1 MLSMPEAAGLI
12 SRGSPRKHHALLLE
26 DDVVD
31 AVAAYLQ
38 RTGWLIEST
47 ARAVQHGDDL
57 VARRSEQ
64 VLIVE
69 AKGEGSSKAHT
80 ARFGRPFT
88 RGQVATHVAV
98 ATLRTLKVHSR
109 GQALAGMAF
118 PDNAHH
124 RNEIDQM
131 WTALSRLGIPIFWVA
146 ADRTVQVQG
155 SLAA

>member
-1 MLSMPEAAGLI
+1 MPDTPGLI
-12 SRGSPRKHHALLLE
+12 SRGPHRKHALLLE

-38 RTGWLIEST
+38 RTGWMIEST

-98 ATLRTLKVHSR
+98 ATLRTLKVHSQ

-124 RNEIDQM
+124 RHEVNQT
-131 WTALSRLGIPIFWVA
+131 WPTLSSLGISIFWVG
-146 ADRTVQVQG
+146 ADWTVQLQG
-155 SLAA
+155 GLVP